1 METQWLDAT
10 RISRMIHN
18 LTSIRDY
25 YQVEGTNEDGIN
37 EAISFL
43 QELREDAWKNKEGAA

>member
-1 METQWLDAT
+1 MDIRSMDAT
-10 RISRMIHN
+10 KISRMIHN

-37 EAISFL
+37 EAFSFL